1 MAMASWTL
9 IIPVVVDA
17 KGKEKP
23 ETPDMEMLE
32 FLGTFETAGGKGID
46 PLQLE
51 DQQKLRKG
59 SDKSPSKGP
68 ATKKTE
74 RKNGKG
80 GNDE

>member
-9 IIPVVVDA
+9 IAPVAADA
-17 KGKEKP
+17 GGKEKP

-32 FLGTFETAGGKGID
+32 FLGTFETAGGKEID

-51 DQQKLRKG
+51 GKQKTCKR
-59 SDKSPSKGP
+59 DKSSSKGP

-74 RKNGKG
+74 RKYGKG
-80 GNDE
+80 GKDE